1 MACHMLKCLL
11 VINGP
16 RTKETDTKLV
26 SNIVERLSIFQTEL
40 GNNSNRIKDE
50 VVFINIMPVDLL
62 QCSPLLEA
70 LVDSLMPAS
79 SILLGSQI
87 SMRDCHARSPDVVWV
102 ATVAFVSFG
111 LLPG

>member
-1 MACHMLKCLL
+1 MLKRLL
-11 VINGP
+11 VNGP
-16 RTKETDTKLV
+16 RKEDTKLV
-26 SNIVERLSIFQTEL
+26 SNVVERLSIFQTEL

-70 LVDSLMPAS
+70 LLDSLMPAS
-79 SILLGSQI
+79 SILLSPQI
-87 SMRDCHARSPDVVWV
+87 SMRDCHAWSPDVVWV